1 MEATDWLIERF
12 DAERRR
18 LVTVAYRMLGSV
30 DDAEDA
36 VQESWI
42 RLTRADH
49 SAVENISGWLTTV
62 VSRVCLDQLRSRRT
76 RGHQPFEPG
85 YLEPRSEAPPQ
96 ADPEQEALL
105 AESIGMAMLVVLDT
119 LDPAERVAFV
129 LHDMFA
135 VPFEEISAIL
145 ERSPAAARQL
155 ASRARR
161 RVHGADVPS
170 HSARRQHELVSAFLA
185 ASRRGDFKA
194 LLGLL
199 DSNILLRADPAALA
213 LSAQW
218 KDQGAPD
225 LASQVCGA
233 ESVAATFTGRAAG
246 AQPALIGR
254 AAGAAWVS
262 GGQLKVI
269 FRFQTDG
276 AKITAIDLIAD
287 PETISELEVALLP
300 S

>member
-161 RVHGADVPS
+161 RVQGADVPS

-185 ASRRGDFKA
+185 ASRRGYAPSPGSF
-194 LLGLL
+194 
-199 DSNILLRADPAALA
+199 SVLLRRVSTLPPWHWCTPASCAQIALSGATGPAQTQAIDAQRGVSGLDAETLLIAVTVFGQRPSQLA
-213 LSAQW
+213 LDGSA
-218 KDQGAPD
+218 
-225 LASQVCGA
+225 
-233 ESVAATFTGRAAG
+233 TGDIAHRCVG
-246 AQPALIGR
+246 YLPAR
-254 AAGAAWVS
+254 C
-262 GGQLKVI
+262 
-269 FRFQTDG
+269 RD
-276 AKITAIDLIAD
+276 
-287 PETISELEVALLP
+287 
-300 S
+300 

>member
-135 VPFEEISAIL
+135 VPFEEI
-145 ERSPAAARQL
+145 
-155 ASRARR
+155 
-161 RVHGADVPS
+161 
-170 HSARRQHELVSAFLA
+170 
-185 ASRRGDFKA
+185 K
-194 LLGLL
+194 
-199 DSNILLRADPAALA
+199 
-213 LSAQW
+213 
-218 KDQGAPD
+218 
-225 LASQVCGA
+225 
-233 ESVAATFTGRAAG
+233 
-246 AQPALIGR
+246 IGR
-254 AAGAAWVS
+254 ASCRERGRDRV
-262 GGQLKVI
+262 
-269 FRFQTDG
+269 
-276 AKITAIDLIAD
+276 AD
-287 PETISELEVALLP
+287 ASLN